1 MENQKNT
8 SETSMVKE
16 DKGTGYGK
24 IPKSAAQPVDRFE
37 QNLMVPLC
45 EESRKALFGS
55 ERKQFPDLQTA
66 VRDGKART
74 ETHDGMAEEAS
85 LVQAEKEP
93 MRQDGI

>member
-1 MENQKNT
+1 MENQKNP
-8 SETSMVKE
+8 SETSMAKE
-16 DKGTGYGK
+16 EKGTGYGK
-24 IPKSAAQPVDRFE
+24 ITDSGAQTLDRFE

-45 EESRKALFGS
+45 EESRNALFGS
-55 ERKQFPDLQTA
+55 ERRQFPDLQTA